1 MKKLLI
7 GALCA
12 AAILPAVA
20 SAAYPDRPIDLVVPY
35 APGGTADSLARLI
48 ALHLGQKLHQS
59 VVVENKSGASGMI
72 GEAYVAHAKPDG
84 YTVLYDATPLAI
96 NPALH
101 KMSFDPAKD
110 LMPLTLV
117 SVTPNIL
124 VVPVSSK
131 LKSVADVVK
140 TAKAEPGK
148 LTFTSGGTGTVQ
160 FMAGELFRQGWG
172 IDMLHVPYKSGGP
185 AIMATVAGQVNMM
198 FTNISSSLALVKQGK
213 LRALAITSPK
223 RSPLLPD
230 TPTVAESGLAGYQVY
245 EWNGVLVPKDTPEA
259 VAQQLQASIREV
271 LQEPD
276 VKAKFDSLGADI
288 VASTPE
294 DFQKYL
300 AGEFSKWAN
309 VVSKAHIAVQ

>member
-12 AAILPAVA
+12 AAILPAAA
-20 SAAYPDRPIDLVVPY
+20 SAAYPDRPINLVVPY

-48 ALHLGQKLHQS
+48 AHQLGQKLNQS

-96 NPALH
+96 NPALR

-124 VVPVSSK
+124 VVPASSK
-131 LKSVADVVK
+131 LKSVADLVK
-140 TAKAEPGK
+140 TAKADPGK
-148 LTFTSGGTGTVQ
+148 LTFTSGGTGTEQ

-198 FTNISSSLALVKQGK
+198 FPNISSALALVKQGK
-213 LRALAITSPK
+213 LRALAVTSPK
-223 RSPLLPD
+223 RNPLLPD
-230 TPTVAESGLAGYQVY
+230 TPTMAESGLPGFQTY
-245 EWNGVLVPKDTPEA
+245 EWNGMLVPKGTPKEI
-259 VAQQLQASIREV
+259 VQKLQATIREV

-276 VKAKFDSLGADI
+276 VKAKFNAVGNEV
-288 VASTPE
+288 VASTQE

-300 AGEFSKWAN
+300 TEDFAKWAG
-309 VVSKAHIAVQ
+309 VVKKAHIAVQ